1 MEIVIGIMVL
11 ISIFLIYIIY
21 GVLKMFS
28 DKKLKKMLGNVD
40 GIVSSVVIDP
50 YTVLIQKNNGDYSIV
65 GKNKIIELEKD
76 IFGILTSCQYSFNSF
91 ICVFREQMVIIPI
104 KGLMRSSTEIKC
116 IKYEDIKDI
125 KNQTIFNTVSKIKK
139 SGSRV
144 LRGGVASILTG
155 GNLLATGLAAA
166 SVGTT
171 TTTSSNY
178 SHTQLIIILK
188 KKKGEWFSKK
198 EKIIFI
204 NTSDAVKLELL
215 INGNM

>member
-76 IFGILTSCQYSFNSF
+76 IFGTLTSCQYSFNSF
-91 ICVFREQMVIIPI
+91 ICFLLTKFFTFSI
-104 KGLMRSSTEIKC
+104 C
-116 IKYEDIKDI
+116 KY
-125 KNQTIFNTVSKIKK
+125 F
-139 SGSRV
+139 GF
-144 LRGGVASILTG
+144 
-155 GNLLATGLAAA
+155 
-166 SVGTT
+166 
-171 TTTSSNY
+171 
-178 SHTQLIIILK
+178 
-188 KKKGEWFSKK
+188 FSF
-198 EKIIFI
+198 IIFSHSH
-204 NTSDAVKLELL
+204 NKED
-215 INGNM
+215 